1 MFCLGAMSAFHLAQ
15 INLGSLKAP
24 LDDPAMAEFNANLA
38 PINALA
44 EASPGYV
51 WRYTDEGRDDA
62 TLSRPFGPG
71 LLINFSVW
79 RDLESL
85 WNFTYR
91 TDHLDLLRRRRE
103 WFDHLDG
110 VRQAMWWIPAGHVPT
125 LGEAGERLE
134 LLRAHG
140 PTAEAFTFRDPF
152 DPPAAPE
159 AAAPGART

>member
-103 WFDHLDG
+103 WFDHLNG
-110 VRQAMWWIPAGHVPT
+110 VRQAMWWIPTGHVPT